1 MKSKIVIGLSFGD
14 EGKGLATDYLCSQ
27 CEKPLVI
34 RFNGGQQAG
43 HTVAT
48 EDGKRH
54 VFSNFGSGT
63 LRGVPTYWSR
73 FCTFSPTSM
82 LRELAALEALNLP
95 IAPRLLVDNLC
106 PVTTHYDVLYNR
118 ILENGRGGARHGSCG
133 MGFGAT
139 IERHDLSPIRLFAQ
153 DLLFPDITKIK
164 LASIRQYYREK
175 VKANTVFDFDSLEHD
190 AEDARFLQAISQ
202 IPPLSKKGI
211 LDFVNEQN
219 IFIKYKNTFSKN
231 KIVFNKHDFNFE
243 TYIFE
248 GAQGVLLDMDF
259 GFFPHVTRS
268 NTTSQNALF
277 LFKKYDFDVSET
289 EIFYIT
295 RAYQTRHGEGPMT
308 NKNKAVALKNNTL
321 ETNQYNA
328 HQGDF
333 RTSLLDVDL
342 LNYALRCDNN
352 FSDGLKKNLLVTC
365 VDQVEHQQITFSK
378 NGVLETVDYADF
390 PSVLDCAF
398 EKCLFSFGDNAACI
412 V

>member
-1 MKSKIVIGLSFGD
+1 MKSSIVIGLGFGD

-27 CEKPLVI
+27 SKKPLVI

-48 EDGKRH
+48 KDGKRH
-54 VFSNFGSGT
+54 VFSNFGAGT

-82 LRELAALEALNLP
+82 LREWTALDALNLP

-106 PVTTHYDVLYNR
+106 AVTTHYDVLYNR
-118 ILENGRGGARHGSCG
+118 ILENERGGARHGSCG

-139 IERHDLSPIRLFAQ
+139 VERHTLSPTRLFAQ
-153 DLLFPDITKIK
+153 DLLFPEIVALK
-164 LASIRQYYREK
+164 LGAIRQYYREK
-175 VKANTVFDFDSLEHD
+175 VKNNTVFDFDSLEHD
-190 AEDARFLQAISQ
+190 AEDARFLQAVSQ
-202 IPPLSKKGI
+202 ITPLSKNGI

-219 IFIKYKNTFSKN
+219 IFDKRQKWAETF
-231 KIVFNKHDFNFE
+231 
-243 TYIFE
+243 IFE

-268 NTTSQNALF
+268 NTTSQNAVSL
-277 LFKKYDFDVSET
+277 LKKYDMNLDET
-289 EIFYIT
+289 EIYYIT

-308 NKNKAVALKNNTL
+308 NQTDDLNLKNNAL

-333 RTSLLDVDL
+333 RTSVLDADL
-342 LNYALRCDNN
+342 LNYALRCDAN
-352 FSDGLKKNLLVTC
+352 FSHGLKKNLLVTC
-365 VDQVEHQQITFSK
+365 VDQVENQQIVFSK
-378 NGVLETVDYADF
+378 NKVLATVDYADF
-390 PSVLDCAF
+390 PAVLDCGF
-398 EKCLFSFGDNAACI
+398 EKCLFSFGDCAVDVI
-412 V
+412 Y